1 MKTQRILLFSVF
13 AAGCFSL
20 AAAAVV
26 AQQSSKP
33 ASQEVPEA
41 PHATVEAT
49 TVPNGPFVVMDT
61 SMGRITCQFYQQQAP
76 HTVAIFVELAEGTRD
91 WIDPRTRQTQHNKRY
106 YDGTTFHRVIP
117 EFMIQGG
124 DPTGTGMGGPGFA
137 FKDEVDPNLNF
148 DRPGRLAMANS
159 GPNTNGSQFFITE
172 KATDFLDQHYT
183 LFGQCDAASVAV
195 VKAIARVP
203 RNADDKPLTPVVLQK
218 VTILDHL
225 PPAAVQVPPVPPP
238 GATSAPAPGDRE
250 YAEDDHHLSR
260 HSSWTAGRAS
270 LSHLPD

>member
-1 MKTQRILLFSVF
+1 
-13 AAGCFSL
+13 
-20 AAAAVV
+20 
-26 AQQSSKP
+26 
-33 ASQEVPEA
+33 
-41 PHATVEAT
+41 
-49 TVPNGPFVVMDT
+49 
-61 SMGRITCQFYQQQAP
+61 
-76 HTVAIFVELAEGTRD
+76 
-91 WIDPRTRQTQHNKRY
+91 
-106 YDGTTFHRVIP
+106 VIP

-159 GPNTNGSQFFITE
+159 GPNTNGGQCFITE
-172 KATDFLDQHYT
+172 QGYVSLNQHYT
-183 LFGQCDAASVAV
+183 VFGQCDDASVAV